1 MSLRGR
7 LTLTNNTLQARSKM
21 YSRLLLSIT
30 LCIVVTLVLSSTFYF
45 INYVRLDLKQTYQ
58 NDLISL
64 TENSSEVIHMRE
76 SAQTLSFQIYRSYL
90 ISKLMFYA
98 KPSIYDVTTAM
109 GELSNYINSI
119 PYIDSIYVY
128 NPAGTAFYVVSANG
142 QNGIYQPNEITD
154 KGIINILQNF
164 KDYKAF
170 TPIPR
175 TYVDT
180 LHENEKRS
188 VYSYL
193 CFDAIGNHQSLNSA
207 VIVNISSDWI
217 NKDVSRQAQKGQSF
231 ILNDQGKLL
240 NRNGL
245 EPTVLSQEDEALLK
259 KRILNQSSNYFV
271 DEFQGHKSLISFTSP
286 DSLDWQYIRITPYE
300 LITSKIASIRNT
312 TITTAAIILI
322 VGLLLSW
329 GASHLIYRP
338 IQHML
343 KQMKALESDKRNH
356 SYTLRQH
363 LLKEW
368 LQGVSSPTSKAQM
381 QRAFSLGVSI
391 PFTAP
396 YGMILLK
403 IDHFASLKQERL
415 QDLVVYKFAIMNI
428 SSEICSKVF
437 QVESVDMQQDDI
449 VLILSTDGKLET
461 LPDDHMEL
469 LAAQIQAASLEYLRI
484 SLSATY
490 YPISNDVTELSDLYS
505 QVKEASLHRLFYGHG
520 ARINSREIAALKT
533 KQYQYPKEKEKKLI
547 EALMSLKIED
557 ATELLH
563 HIVLEMR
570 DISYSKISQALTRLS
585 MTIHNAITTIQKN
598 NMLSETIS
606 IQIPRLEDCETI
618 EQFISP
624 HISLFEHV
632 QHELSH
638 RRNTK
643 QSHLVEDINLLIE
656 EHYSD
661 PELCL
666 NMIADKFQL
675 SPIYISRLYKQHTQ
689 ETIIDVI
696 NKIRLD
702 HAKQYLIQSN
712 AAITGIAEQCG
723 YTSSSYFHRIFKKN
737 FGVTPAEYRKSY
749 SKIS

>member
-1 MSLRGR
+1 
-7 LTLTNNTLQARSKM
+7 M

-58 NDLISL
+58 NDLVSL

-98 KPSIYDVTTAM
+98 KPNIYDVTTAM

-128 NPAGTAFYVVSANG
+128 NPAGAAFYVVSANG
-142 QNGIYQPNEITD
+142 QNGIFKPNEITD

-175 TYVDT
+175 TYIDT

-217 NKDVSRQAQKGQSF
+217 NKDVSRQAQMGQSF

-245 EPTVLSQEDEALLK
+245 EATVLSQEDESLLK
-259 KRILNQSSNYFV
+259 NRILNQNSNYFV
-271 DEFQGHKSLISFTSP
+271 DEFQGHKSLISFTSA

-300 LITSKIASIRNT
+300 LITSKIASMRNT

-368 LQGVSSPTSKAQM
+368 LQGISSPTSKAQM
-381 QRAFSLGVSI
+381 QRALSLGVSI
-391 PFTAP
+391 PLTAP

-428 SSEICSKVF
+428 SSEICSKAF
-437 QVESVDMQQDDI
+437 EVESVDMQQDDI
-449 VLILSTDGKLET
+449 VLILSTNEKPEAL
-461 LPDDHMEL
+461 LDDHMEL
-469 LAAQIQAASLEYLRI
+469 LAEQIQAASLEYLRI

-490 YPISNDVTELSDLYS
+490 YPISNDYTELSDLYS

-520 ARINSREIAALKT
+520 SRINSREIATLKT
-533 KQYQYPKEKEKKLI
+533 KQYHYPKEKEKKLI

-563 HIVLEMR
+563 HIVLEMKENN
-570 DISYSKISQALTRLS
+570 YSKTSQALTRLS
-585 MTIHNAITTIQKN
+585 MAIHNSITTILKN
-598 NMLSETIS
+598 NMLDETVS
-606 IQIPRLEDCETI
+606 VQIPRLEDCETI

-624 HISLFEHV
+624 HITLFEHI
-632 QHELSH
+632 QHALSH
-638 RRNTK
+638 RRSTK
-643 QSHLVEDINLLIE
+643 QTHLVEDINLLIE

-689 ETIIDVI
+689 QTIIDVI